1 MAPMTR
7 VDKSDVLELTVH
19 HLTQLQQ
26 QQRSV
31 TMATEAAAYDTGY
44 KECARETVN
53 YLSTSRFTNES
64 TINLLNNHLH
74 GTFMMKSRNRPISS
88 APPHFSGKLS
98 TPIRPADVN
107 NSFTSSSSELS
118 SSFGCSPILP
128 STNESNYNDVHT
140 GSPASMIDSETS
152 VSSMSTSCDL
162 SLSTLSDVTSSSVVC
177 IGDGV
182 ENEIG
187 HEIKEHVWRPW

>member
-118 SSFGCSPILP
+118 SSFGCSPILL
-128 STNESNYNDVHT
+128 SANENSYSDST
-140 GSPASMIDSETS
+140 GSPTPVVGGE
-152 VSSMSTSCDL
+152 SSGDLSISTS
-162 SLSTLSDVTSSSVVC
+162 TDVFSSSVVT
-177 IGDGV
+177 IGDGS
-182 ENEIG
+182 ENEIC
-187 HEIKEHVWRPW
+187 HVIKQQTWRPWWLWIV